1 MYAEQRYQRRLTD
14 HESPVASVFPPARDR
29 APGTVGGWRLGES
42 LPFRLVVARSPEQ
55 IDQAVDVRRAAYAI
69 HMPEFAEYFRSPEPE
84 DYEPGSLVL
93 LALSKVAGEPIGT
106 LRIGSNLHGPTEFE
120 KHLDLPQQFVGQPC
134 AYLSR
139 LGVRRGQHSNEV
151 KLALFKAMHRYCLA
165 TQLRFLL
172 IAGVPPRDRWYD
184 RLGFADIREEGRM
197 FELPSCY
204 GRPARVQW
212 AEVAR
217 FESMWRES
225 NHPLYDFMFKSFF
238 PDIEVF
244 SSVSSMWSRPR
255 RPRVDAAAPA
265 PLQDSFGLAVI

>member
-1 MYAEQRYQRRLTD
+1 MFAEQRYRRRLTD
-14 HESPVASVFPPARDR
+14 DQLPVVSADPRSHASEPPPRWR
-29 APGTVGGWRLGES
+29 IGTE
-42 LPFRLVVARSPEQ
+42 LPFRLVLARNPEQ
-55 IDQAVDVRRAAYAI
+55 LAQAIAVRRAAYAV
-69 HMPEFAEYFRSPEPE
+69 HMPEFEKHFQAPEAE
-84 DYEPGSLVL
+84 DYEAGSRVL
-93 LALSKVAGEPIGT
+93 LALSKDTDKAIGT
-106 LRIGSNLHGPTEFE
+106 LRIGTNLHGPTEFE
-120 KHLDLPQQFVGQPC
+120 RHLDLPSQFVGQPC

-139 LGVRRGQHSNEV
+139 LGVLRGRHSNEV

-165 TQLRFLL
+165 AQIRYLL
-172 IAGVPPRDRWYD
+172 IAGVPPRDRWYE
-184 RLGFADIREEGRM
+184 RLGFVDIMEKGQL
-197 FELPSCY
+197 FALPSCY

-255 RPRVDAAAPA
+255 RRRGDADPVA